1 MKTLYLYQLIIRL
14 TDLKMDNVPQNLPM
28 AKFQSQ
34 VLQFQSKFPI
44 RLLCGQQIP
53 AHHIHQKYLF
63 LHIYKFDQYIN
74 QFNFIFFQIQYYHFT
89 TFAMALNEFPPSG
102 ELSKMCPTDSRL
114 RPDMRLMEEGHID
127 RASEEKTRL
136 EEKQREAR
144 KTRKNRKEKE
154 EKARYY
160 LFYITRLMN
169 INYYAKVF
177 FSHRWFLPSM
187 HPFTK
192 QESWFYRG
200 GFWETKEYQA
210 LNIF

>member
-1 MKTLYLYQLIIRL
+1 
-14 TDLKMDNVPQNLPM
+14 
-28 AKFQSQ
+28 
-34 VLQFQSKFPI
+34 
-44 RLLCGQQIP
+44 
-53 AHHIHQKYLF
+53 
-63 LHIYKFDQYIN
+63 
-74 QFNFIFFQIQYYHFT
+74 
-89 TFAMALNEFPPSG
+89 
-102 ELSKMCPTDSRL
+102 
-114 RPDMRLMEEGHID
+114 MEEGHID

>member
-1 MKTLYLYQLIIRL
+1 
-14 TDLKMDNVPQNLPM
+14 
-28 AKFQSQ
+28 
-34 VLQFQSKFPI
+34 
-44 RLLCGQQIP
+44 
-53 AHHIHQKYLF
+53 
-63 LHIYKFDQYIN
+63 
-74 QFNFIFFQIQYYHFT
+74 
-89 TFAMALNEFPPSG
+89 MALNEFPPSG

-169 INYYAKVF
+169 TVQTIKPMF
-177 FSHRWFLPSM
+177 FSRRWFLPSM